1 MPVLLPPARAREWLE
16 RADSGLLVPAPDDF
30 LTATEVSTRVNSV
43 ANDDP
48 ACLEPPAPPPSK
60 KQLSLL

>member
-16 RADSGLLVPAPDDF
+16 RADSGLLVPAPDEF

-48 ACLEPPAPPPSK
+48 ACLEPPAPPPPK